1 MAEARVDNQTI
12 SQKTVEFT
20 KSADRLRTAIG
31 DLSKNVLKKD
41 LSDAEKEAG
50 ISRVLKKLYQEDPA
64 FKNAWD
70 KGTEAKHD
78 LYWGYILYCGM
89 REGSDYEKI
98 QALKSG
104 SLIEIGKY
112 LPSDI
117 HSDVLKR
124 IRKIVVSNNKLSGL
138 IDKYEKENMNF
149 KDLVSEVEEIKK
161 IRNNLPKKDRYQV
174 DMILGT
180 LEVRMDDLMNK
191 NNVEKVEENVET
203 QYGENSLLKKK
214 TELMVNVER
223 GNGIIENDW
232 EVLGIDGDMVV
243 VGKQENGRDI
253 MKKMPMEIF
262 SKLNSDYLDRRNK
275 VKSVND
281 QKENEIK
288 EITVNV
294 ERSDG
299 RKESDWTVLDI
310 GGDIVV
316 VTKKENGKDI
326 MKKMPIKM
334 FYKLN
339 PDYLDRR
346 TEKNIAVKEEE
357 NKEDSASLEDLL
369 NTVKQSNESVP
380 EVKDKEQNGSGKEE
394 SVPTLDD
401 LLETT
406 KGPGNNTEVKM
417 SEEKINSKV
426 DQLRMMINKGI
437 ESGKRL
443 TEEGVKKY
451 CMENGIKYTMVDY
464 ENGKFTI
471 SIFSTNNILLEDNN
485 EFYVMPSPDLLKPD
499 FYKLFYVCKDIEDRS
514 LIAMDFIAK
523 IESFT
528 KLVKQGNGYEVEKK
542 GLLITKPSEE
552 NEKFYYEKKVGVGE
566 KTIEP
571 VEKLSPKMEEL
582 NILMNKLIEEG
593 RAMSGYDIEK
603 YCMENGLRFQG
614 LDDEEPGSKDAVFH
628 ESSGHQH
635 FFVED
640 NGEYFLIPYY
650 KNEIS
655 FLDKYYDQKDYMDRS
670 AFVCEHDVLLKIV
683 SLTKLRKEG
692 SKYVIEKKGL
702 VITKAR

>member
-1 MAEARVDNQTI
+1 MAEARGDNQTI

-20 KSADRLRTAIG
+20 KSADRLRTAVG

-50 ISRVLKKLYQEDPA
+50 ISRVLKKLYKEDPA

-70 KGTEAKHD
+70 KGTKAKHD

-89 REGSDYEKI
+89 REGSDYGKT

-117 HSDVLKR
+117 HPDVLKR

-161 IRNNLPKKDRYQV
+161 IRNNLPKKDRYQA
-174 DMILGT
+174 DMVLGT

-223 GNGIIENDW
+223 SDGIIENDW

-243 VGKQENGRDI
+243 VGKQENGRGI

-262 SKLNSDYLDRRNK
+262 SKLNPDYLEKRNK

-299 RKESDWTVLDI
+299 RKEGDWTVLDI
-310 GGDIVV
+310 DGDMVV
-316 VTKKENGKDI
+316 VNKQENGKNV
-326 MKKMPIKM
+326 MKKIPMEI
-334 FYKLN
+334 FSKLN
-339 PDYLDRR
+339 PDYLDNK

-357 NKEDSASLEDLL
+357 KKESASLEDLL

-380 EVKDKEQNGSGKEE
+380 EIKEKEDDGKEE
-394 SVPTLDD
+394 SVLTLGD
-401 LLETT
+401 LLKTA
-406 KGPGNNTEVKM
+406 KGPGNNAEVKM
-417 SEEKINSKV
+417 SEEKTNSKI
-426 DQLRMMINKGI
+426 DQLRMMINEGI
-437 ESGKRL
+437 GSGKKL
-443 TEEGVKKY
+443 TEEDVKKF
-451 CMENGIKYTMVDY
+451 CMENGIKYKMADY

-471 SIFSTNNILLEDNN
+471 SSFLTNNILLEDNN
-485 EFYVMPSPDLLKPD
+485 EFYIIPSPSLLKPD
-499 FYKLFYVCKDIEDRS
+499 FYRFFYDREDIENRS

-542 GLLITKPSEE
+542 GLMITKPDKG
-552 NEKFYYEKKVGVGE
+552 NEDYW
-566 KTIEP
+566 
-571 VEKLSPKMEEL
+571 
-582 NILMNKLIEEG
+582 NK
-593 RAMSGYDIEK
+593 
-603 YCMENGLRFQG
+603 
-614 LDDEEPGSKDAVFH
+614 
-628 ESSGHQH
+628 
-635 FFVED
+635 
-640 NGEYFLIPYY
+640 
-650 KNEIS
+650 
-655 FLDKYYDQKDYMDRS
+655 
-670 AFVCEHDVLLKIV
+670 EHK
-683 SLTKLRKEG
+683 R
-692 SKYVIEKKGL
+692 
-702 VITKAR
+702 